1 MFGQLAV
8 EPECC
13 RGAGEVPEPPDGAVV
28 LGADDGS
35 GLAAETAAA
44 APPTRSSAESAAVMT
59 ARRIPLEPFEVG
71 AAGSIAGGAISAGL
85 GAGTSGGV
93 VHSMDAP

>member
-1 MFGQLAV
+1 MFGQSAV
-8 EPECC
+8 EPVCC

-28 LGADDGS
+28 LGAEDGS

-59 ARRIPLEPFEVG
+59 VRRMPLEPVVVG
-71 AAGSIAGGAISAGL
+71 AAGSVAAKATSAGGVPGRPAEWSIPWML
-85 GAGTSGGV
+85 L
-93 VHSMDAP
+93 